1 MIQSSTRLP
10 ALRPEESAPPVV
22 IESALVPW
30 VDLCPAYE
38 TVVYTIDRRQRG
50 LIEVYE
56 GWRMSDV
63 LNDDPRVLLSR
74 VAVMPHA
81 GGLPGRA
88 QEVSLPRDSVYL
100 AHLGGPRGDREMVR
114 TTVRTPIGLKAGP
127 YLVRGYHHTLPG
139 AQSMS
144 VWPREREMVPLTDA
158 WIEYPMRTR
167 RVRVSVDAVAVNRLL
182 VDWVTLAPYDVFHP
196 AR

>member
-1 MIQSSTRLP
+1 MIESSTRLP
-10 ALRPEESAPPVV
+10 AVRPEGPSSSAA

-30 VDLCPAYE
+30 VDLCPTYE
-38 TVVYTIDRRQRG
+38 TVVYSIDRRERG
-50 LIEVYE
+50 LIEVDE

-63 LNDDPRVLLSR
+63 LNEDLRVLLSR
-74 VAVMPHA
+74 VDVMPHT

-88 QEVSLPRDSVYL
+88 QEVSLPRNSVYL
-100 AHLGGPRGDREMVR
+100 AHLGGPRGHREMSR

-127 YLVRGYHHTLPG
+127 YRVRGYHHTLPG

-158 WIEYPMRTR
+158 WIEYPMRMR
-167 RVRVSVDAVAVNRLL
+167 RVRVSVEAVAVNRLL
-182 VDWVTLAPYDVFHP
+182 VDWVTLAPFDDFEP
-196 AR
+196 PR